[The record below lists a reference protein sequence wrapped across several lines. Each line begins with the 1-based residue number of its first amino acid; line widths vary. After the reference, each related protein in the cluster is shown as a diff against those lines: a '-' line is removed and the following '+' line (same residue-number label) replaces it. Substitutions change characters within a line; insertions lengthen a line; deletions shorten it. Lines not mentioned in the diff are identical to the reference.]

1 MAKYQMNEASF
12 YRARAIDMMKK
23 AQSAN
28 SETTRQVYL
37 ELAQKWAEQAESLQ
51 NAAQSHGA
59 AAPPPDQGEPAA
71 PGSSSTN

>member
-1 MAKYQMNEASF
+1 MNEASF

-37 ELAQKWAEQAESLQ
+37 ELAQKWAEQAEALQ
-51 NAAQSHGA
+51 NAAQSPEA
-59 AAPPPDQGEPAA
+59 ATPPPLDKGGPAA
-71 PGSSSTN
+71 PGSSSSS